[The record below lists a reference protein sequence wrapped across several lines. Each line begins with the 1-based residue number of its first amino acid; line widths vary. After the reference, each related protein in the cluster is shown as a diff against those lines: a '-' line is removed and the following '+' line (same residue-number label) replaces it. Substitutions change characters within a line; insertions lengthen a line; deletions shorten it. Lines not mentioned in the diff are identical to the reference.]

1 MDHFLCGKW
10 ERFYLAFA
18 LMMVLSGLGVDA
30 QAQSYDML
38 IKGGHVIDAKN
49 GIDEVMDVA
58 ITDERVARVAK
69 EIPASDAEQVVAAS
83 GLYVTPGLIDV
94 HAHVFVGPEPG
105 RFADGF
111 SSVSPDDFTLRNGIT
126 TVVDP
131 GDSGWRNFEQFY
143 EQVIEPSHTRVLAF
157 INLVGHGLYGTEY
170 NNDRTDM
177 DSEKTLQVMRAW
189 PDHIVGIRF
198 GHYAEENYLEPLEQ
212 AMQVARE
219 AGTPFQLECNLPHL
233 DVEEVLSRMEPG
245 DIYTHSYEPGRRSL
259 LDENGQIQDFVWE
272 ARERGILFDV
282 GHGGASFRF
291 VQAIPSMEQEFW
303 PDTFGTDLHRFS
315 MNDGMKDMVNVMS
328 KFINMGMPVQDAIE
342 RASWRSAQS
351 IQREDLGHLSE
362 GAVADV
368 AVFRVEE
375 GQFGFVDSREFKME
389 GDRKLTAELTLR
401 AGRVVWDLNGLA
413 AKPWEQDQVN
423 R

>member
-1 MDHFLCGKW
+1 M
-10 ERFYLAFA
+10 FA
-18 LMMVLSGLGVDA
+18 LSITCAGLPDLV

-58 ITDERVARVAK
+58 VTGDRIARVAK
-69 EIPASDAEQVVAAS
+69 DIPASEAAQVVQAN

-131 GDSGWRNFEQFY
+131 GNSGWRNFEQFY
-143 EQVIEPSHTRVLAF
+143 HQVIEPSHTRVLAF

-170 NNDRTDM
+170 NNDRSDM

-198 GHYAEENYLEPLEQ
+198 GHYAAENYLEPLDQ

-233 DVEEVLSRMEPG
+233 DVEDVLSRMEPG
-245 DIYTHSYEPGRRSL
+245 DIFTHSYEPGRRSL
-259 LDENGQIQDFVWE
+259 LTEDGDIQAYVWE
-272 ARERGILFDV
+272 ARDRGILFDV
-282 GHGGASFRF
+282 GHGGGSFRF
-291 VQAIPSMEQEFW
+291 AQAIPSVEQGFW

-328 KFINMGMPVQDAIE
+328 KFINMGMSLQDAIE

-351 IQREDLGHLSE
+351 IQREDLGHLSV
-362 GAVADV
+362 GAVADL
-368 AVFRVEE
+368 AVFRMEE
-375 GQFGFVDSREFKME
+375 GAFGFVDSREFKMD

-413 AKPWEQDQVN
+413 ATPWEMDQVN

>member
-1 MDHFLCGKW
+1 MV
-10 ERFYLAFA
+10 FA
-18 LMMVLSGLGVDA
+18 LTLLLSGGLFSL
-30 QAQSYDML
+30 QAQSYDLL
-38 IKGGHVIDAKN
+38 IKGGHVIDARN

-58 ITDERVARVAK
+58 ISDGTIARVAR
-69 EIPASDAEQVVAAS
+69 EISASEAEQVVDAT

-94 HAHVFVGPEPG
+94 HAHVFVGPQPG

-131 GDSGWRNFEQFY
+131 GNAGWRNFEQFY
-143 EQVIEPSHTRVLAF
+143 NQVIEPSHTRVLAF

-170 NNDRTDM
+170 NNDRSDM
-177 DSEKTLQVMRAW
+177 DSEKTLEVMRAW

-198 GHYAEENYLEPLEQ
+198 GHYAAENYLEPLDQ
-212 AMQVARE
+212 AIQVARE

-233 DVEEVLSRMEPG
+233 NVEEVLSRMAPG

-259 LDENGQIQDFVWE
+259 LDENGQIEDFVWE

-291 VQAIPSMEQEFW
+291 VQAVPSTEQGFW

-328 KFINMGMPVQDAIE
+328 KFINLGMSVQGAIE

-351 IQREDLGHLSE
+351 IQREDLGHLSV
-362 GAVADV
+362 GAVADL
-368 AVFRVEE
+368 AVFRLEE
-375 GQFGFVDSREFKME
+375 GEFGFVDSREFRMD
-389 GDRKLTAELTLR
+389 GDKKLVAELTLR
-401 AGRVVWDLNGLA
+401 EGRVVWDLNGLA
-413 AKPWEQDQVN
+413 ATPWQMDTAG